1 MNALLK
7 IEEAFLFI
15 ASLLIYPYLNI
26 SWWWFAGCIL
36 LPDIGMVGYL
46 IGNKAGAYTY
56 NLIHHKGVAVVV
68 AFCGFCFSSQWLL
81 FAGLILFAHS
91 SMDRMLGY
99 GLKFEKGF
107 KFTHLKEL

>member
-56 NLIHHKGVAVVV
+56 NLFHHKGVAVVV

-81 FAGLILFAHS
+81 FS
-91 SMDRMLGY
+91 SRITSNVSPA
-99 GLKFEKGF
+99 KTSKPVR
-107 KFTHLKEL
+107 TRWTWRNS